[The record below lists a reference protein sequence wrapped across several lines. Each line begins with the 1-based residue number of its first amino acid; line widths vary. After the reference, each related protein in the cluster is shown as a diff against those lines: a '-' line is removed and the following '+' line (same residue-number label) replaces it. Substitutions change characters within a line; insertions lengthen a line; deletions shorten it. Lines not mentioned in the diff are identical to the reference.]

1 MAEKNGWKDGS
12 AEKNALH
19 AFVGGIMAELGGSDF
34 LAGASGAM
42 VNEMVQKKL
51 AEAFKDDPA
60 MHQWASTL
68 IGGVVSEIVSGNA
81 QAGASTAASGTKN
94 NILSHEQEK
103 EKNEDI
109 KNSGKN
115 RQSAGK
121 IMDEYYKWE
130 KTEGTQQDILV
141 AAIQDPG
148 YIERLDAALLEN
160 PDLTEFEGV
169 ILVGVDMYGNE
180 IDARK
185 PENRDAII
193 NSRPATMRSIMNGLY
208 DVAIGE
214 ALEVAEDSKVVKDL
228 SQKYQW
234 AVYAKT
240 GIKYLRK
247 IPLVSGGT
255 LLITLNESSKN
266 MSNEEFMLFAQRE
279 MGKFA
284 AGEAASALTGAAI
297 GSVTGPSG
305 AVVGGIL
312 GVFVGTGFESM
323 ADMGI
328 VRLQNLIYGE

>member
-1 MAEKNGWKDGS
+1 
-12 AEKNALH
+12 
-19 AFVGGIMAELGGSDF
+19 MAELGGSDF

-109 KNSGKN
+109 KNAGKN

-148 YIERLDAALLEN
+148 YIDRLNAALLEN

-193 NSRPATMRSIMNGLY
+193 NSRPATVRSIMNGLY

-214 ALEVAEDSKVVKDL
+214 ALGVAEDSKVVKDL

-240 GIKYLRK
+240 GIKYVRK
-247 IPLVSGGT
+247 IGLINGAT
-255 LLITLNESSKN
+255 LIININEAYKN
-266 MSNEEFMLFAQRE
+266 MSDDELMFYIGKEIGKTTAGVAGGML
-279 MGKFA
+279 
-284 AGEAASALTGAAI
+284 AGSAI
-297 GSVTGPSG
+297 GTIAGPGGS
-305 AVVGGIL
+305 VVGAIA
-312 GVFVGTGFESM
+312 GVFVGEGFQNVAEVGF
-323 ADMGI
+323 D
-328 VRLQNLIYGE
+328 RLETLIKGGKK